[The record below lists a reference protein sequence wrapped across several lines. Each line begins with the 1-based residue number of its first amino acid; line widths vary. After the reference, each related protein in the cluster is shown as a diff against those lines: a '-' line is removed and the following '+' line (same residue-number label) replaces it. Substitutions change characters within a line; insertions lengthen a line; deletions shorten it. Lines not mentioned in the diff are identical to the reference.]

1 METHEIKYTNDLVIF
16 ALIALFIVIPIRW
29 FVAQPF
35 IVHGASMEPTF
46 ENGEYLIVDQLTY
59 QFEDPARGDVIIMR
73 YPNDESTYFIKR
85 VIGLP
90 NETVELQGA
99 TIIIRRPDGLEP
111 ITLDETY
118 RAADAR
124 PEFGTYTLGENEFFV
139 MGDNRNA
146 SSDSRVWGSLPRHDV
161 VGRALLRLFP
171 LERIGAFPGSVK
183 TQN

>member
-1 METHEIKYTNDLVIF
+1 METGEIKYTNDLVIF

-46 ENGEYLIVDQLTY
+46 HNGEYLIVDQLTY

-90 NETVELQGA
+90 NETVELQGNV
-99 TIIIRRPDGLEP
+99 IIIRRPNGLEP
-111 ITLDETY
+111 MTLTETY
-118 RAADAR
+118 RSSDAR

-146 SSDSRVWGSLPRHDV
+146 SSDSRVWGSLPRKDV
-161 VGRALLRLFP
+161 VGRAFLRLFP
-171 LERIGAFPGSVK
+171 ISRIDALPGSIE